1 MKTMVG
7 YGKGCMMKKI
17 KSIQLM
23 QIQKLY
29 CLLWRFS
36 IWERQ
41 NAQKDGVMW
50 FSDVQMA
57 VDVHKSRGKKVYN
70 CVYNT
75 TLQYNSEKDFCC
87 ILLKNEKAF
96 TIIYGI
102 KQIRPM

>member
-41 NAQKDGVMW
+41 NAQKDGAMW

-57 VDVHKSRGKKVYN
+57 VDVHKSRGKRRIIVYTIPH
-70 CVYNT
+70 YNT
-75 TLQYNSEKDFCC
+75 TLKKISVVFY
-87 ILLKNEKAF
+87 
-96 TIIYGI
+96 
-102 KQIRPM
+102 